1 MKIFV
6 WNINQRSSGQEI
18 PPFVSKEIIKAN
30 NADIVVLTEFISATN
45 EIRIQNVHE
54 FFNIETDDNNL
65 RKKYDCYY
73 NIDRKDDNGILIAIK
88 KDFAKKKDIRRIS
101 KIEKINSMR
110 TEQPNFLQLD
120 IVIDGELMSIIGT
133 RTRVTGYVERR
144 EQILSLIEHINTL
157 TYEKI
162 IVAGDFNNSKICG
175 DENKRYADVRE
186 NYHYTSMKTISDLFD
201 TYNYHILKDDFY
213 NYAGMD
219 VSTPKSEPN
228 KPTWSWV
235 DKYRNKYKQDHII
248 SRGVNVSATEYVW
261 DFVNKDNGYS
271 GKNPQD
277 YKSSLVGYPDHAIL
291 TANVELLDINSK
303 EYAEN
308 HRKKENAET

>member
-18 PPFVSKEIIKAN
+18 PPVVSKEILKYE
-30 NADIVVLTEFISATN
+30 ADIVILTEFISATDEKRLRN
-45 EIRIQNVHE
+45 IQK
-54 FFNIETDDNNL
+54 FIYDDGIST
-65 RKKYDCYY
+65 KYDCYY
-73 NIDRKDDNGILIAIK
+73 NVSRKDSNGILIAIRE
-88 KDFAKKKDIRRIS
+88 DFKNSNNI
-101 KIEKINSMR
+101 KINKPVECMEANNKHQ
-110 TEQPNFLQLD
+110 EQPNFLQLNI
-120 IVIDGELMSIIGT
+120 IVNEKPVSIIGT
-133 RTRVTGYVERR
+133 RIRIGSTSRSDLIERR
-144 EQILSLIEHINTL
+144 EQVLSLIDHLDKLKVRDKEK
-157 TYEKI
+157 YENI
-162 IVAGDFNNSKICG
+162 IIAGDFNNLKISG
-175 DENKRYADVRE
+175 KETEYYLTERK
-186 NYHYTSMKTISDLFD
+186 NYHGTVRFD

-291 TANVELLDINSK
+291 IADVELLVKNSK
-303 EYAEN
+303 NYAEN
-308 HRKKENAET
+308 HRK